1 MNLAFVLDTAASM
14 YPDRMAVWDA
24 GRELTYAQL
33 RETAARWAAFI
44 ASESP
49 GRPVVY
55 LGLTRL
61 AFLSTLYGAAEAG
74 ATFVPA
80 NYRLKLGELAGVL
93 ATVAPGIIVCDE
105 RYAALAREATA
116 LASVDPRIVPSDF
129 APPVGGAIGGRREV
143 TAAVGLFTSGTS
155 AAPKLALLSHDNLT
169 EYVLNTVEAG
179 SGLPEETALIA
190 APPYHIAAVA
200 NVVSNTLRCRR
211 IALLGQFDPLVWL
224 GTVRAQHVTHAMVVP
239 TMLRRILDALDEH
252 PDLAPHSLVNL
263 SYGGAKAPAGLVE
276 EALERLPPTV
286 GLVNAFGLTETS
298 STVAL
303 LTPDDHRTA
312 FASADP
318 AIRARL
324 HSVGRPVPGVRIVIA
339 DEVGKPVAAGQE
351 GEIWIRGRQVSAGYQ
366 DGASRVDAQGWLRTG
381 DLGHLDSAGYLF
393 IHGRKDDVI
402 IRGGENLDPHEIEAA
417 LMAHP
422 AVRDVV
428 VVGVPDREWGQ
439 VVGALVVGKG
449 TSATDLHA
457 WVRSR
462 LASYK
467 APARLMVVDVLPR
480 NDLGKVVRRA
490 ALAMLEEAQE
500 SSAITSSVD
509 RERK

>member
-14 YPDRMAVWDA
+14 YPDRLAIWDD
-24 GRELTYAQL
+24 GNELTYARL
-33 RETAARWAAFI
+33 RETARRWAAFI

-49 GRPVVY
+49 GRPIVY

-61 AFLSTLYGAAEAG
+61 PFVSTLYGSAEAG

-93 ATVAPGIIVCDE
+93 ATVAPGVVVCDE
-105 RYAALAREATA
+105 RYSALAREAVA
-116 LASVDPRIVPSDF
+116 LAAVDPRIVPSDF
-129 APPVGGAIGGRREV
+129 VPPAGDIPGGPRAV
-143 TAAVGLFTSGTS
+143 AAAVGLFTSGTS
-155 AAPKLALLSHDNLT
+155 GAPKLALLSHDNLT

-179 SGLPEETALIA
+179 SALPDETALIA

-211 IALLGQFDPLVWL
+211 IALLGHFDPLVWL
-224 GTVRAQHVTHAMVVP
+224 QTVRAQHITHAMVVP

-252 PDLAPHSLVNL
+252 PELAPRSLVNL

-276 EALERLPPTV
+276 EALERLPPMV

-312 FASADP
+312 FGSADP

-324 HSVGRPVPGVRIVIA
+324 YSVGRPVPGVRIIIV
-339 DEVGKPVAAGQE
+339 DEAGKPVDVGQE
-351 GEIWIRGRQVSAGYQ
+351 GEIWIRGGQVSAGYQ
-366 DGASRVDAQGWLRTG
+366 GGASKVDAQGWLHTG
-381 DLGHLDSAGYLF
+381 DLGHLDGAGYLF

-417 LMAHP
+417 LLAHP
-422 AVRDVV
+422 AVRDAV

-439 VVGALVVGKG
+439 VVGALVVGEG
-449 TSATDLHA
+449 ASATDLQA

-467 APARLMVVDVLPR
+467 APARLLVVDALPR

-490 ALAMLEEAQE
+490 ALAMLETAQE
-500 SSAITSSVD
+500 SSAITSPVD